1 MVRKFIIAIA
11 ATAAL
16 GAALSPTGALA
27 ARWGGGHWGGFS
39 GPHFSQGWGR
49 GDIRADRRDLR
60 ADRFDIRRDRRDLAR
75 DRQDVRRD
83 LRFGTSA
90 DIARDRAD
98 IRRDRADIRADRFDI
113 RRDRRDLFRDR
124 HGF

>member
-27 ARWGGGHWGGFS
+27 ARWGGCGFS

-49 GDIRADRRDLR
+49 GDIRA
-60 ADRFDIRRDRRDLAR
+60 A
-75 DRQDVRRD
+75 
-83 LRFGTSA
+83 GTCER
-90 DIARDRAD
+90 IASTLDATVGISRGTGRMCVA
-98 IRRDRADIRADRFDI
+98 I
-113 RRDRRDLFRDR
+113 
-124 HGF
+124 

>member
-27 ARWGGGHWGGFS
+27 ARWGGGHGGGFAT
-39 GPHFSQGWGR
+39 PHFSQGWGR

-60 ADRFDIRRDRRDLAR
+60 ADRFDIRRDRRDI
-75 DRQDVRRD
+75 
-83 LRFGTSA
+83 F
-90 DIARDRAD
+90 
-98 IRRDRADIRADRFDI
+98 RDRADIRADQFDI
-113 RRDRRDLFRDR
+113 RRYRRDLFRDSR
-124 HGF
+124 GY

>member
-27 ARWGGGHWGGFS
+27 ARWGGGHGGGFAT
-39 GPHFSQGWGR
+39 PHFSQGWGR

-60 ADRFDIRRDRRDLAR
+60 ADRFDIDAT
-75 DRQDVRRD
+75 VGISS
-83 LRFGTSA
+83 GTGGMCA
-90 DIARDRAD
+90 AIASNCDATKP
-98 IRRDRADIRADRFDI
+98 ICVAI
-113 RRDRRDLFRDR
+113 
-124 HGF
+124 

>member
-27 ARWGGGHWGGFS
+27 ARWGGGHGGGFAT
-39 GPHFSQGWGR
+39 PRFSQGWGR

-60 ADRFDIRRDRRDLAR
+60 ADRFD
-75 DRQDVRRD
+75 VRP
-83 LRFGTSA
+83 
-90 DIARDRAD
+90 
-98 IRRDRADIRADRFDI
+98 
-113 RRDRRDLFRDR
+113 DRRDLFRARRDGRGDR
-124 HGF
+124 FDLRRDEADLRRDLRLGNSADIAQDRA

>member
-27 ARWGGGHWGGFS
+27 ARWGGGHGGGFAT
-39 GPHFSQGWGR
+39 PHFSQGWGR

-60 ADRFDIRRDRRDLAR
+60 ADRFDIRRDRRDLFR
-75 DRQDVRRD
+75 DWRDVRGDRFELRRDEAD
-83 LRFGTSA
+83 LR
-90 DIARDRAD
+90 RA
-98 IRRDRADIRADRFDI
+98 AV
-113 RRDRRDLFRDR
+113 LV
-124 HGF
+124 H